1 MGQEQPAFSTV
12 VPTYDRPKQ
21 LAACLQALGRLDY
34 ARESFEVIVVDDGS
48 KTPAEAVVASFDGR
62 LQVTLI
68 VQLHSGPATARNA
81 GAMRARGKYLA
92 FTDDDCLPAPD
103 WLQALTVR
111 FDRAPDHLVGGRII
125 NALPENPY
133 STAAQLLIDY
143 MYAHYNSDR
152 RHANFF
158 ASNNLAVN
166 AERFRA
172 IGGFDT
178 SFPLAAGED
187 REFCDRWL
195 HYGYEMTYAPEVLV
209 YHAHALSLRSF
220 WRQQFRYGRGAFGFH
235 RIRAQRKQ
243 NGIRLQA
250 PSFYLNLLRY
260 SFSQGRRG
268 RRLVLA
274 GLLLVSQGAITMGF
288 LREKFAREKFALS
301 QYAADR
307 RNRIQGMR

>member
-1 MGQEQPAFSTV
+1 MGREQPVFSIII
-12 VPTYDRPKQ
+12 PTYSRPGP
-21 LAACLQALGRLDY
+21 LAACLQALTGLDY
-34 ARESFEVIVVDDGS
+34 ARERFEVIVVDDGS
-48 KTPAEAVVASFDGR
+48 PTPPKAVVESLRDRFQLTLH
-62 LQVTLI
+62 LQR
-68 VQLHSGPATARNA
+68 HAGPAAARNA

-187 REFCDRWL
+187 RELCDRWL

-209 YHAHALSLRSF
+209 YHAHGLTLRSF

-235 RIRAQRKQ
+235 RVRAQRTQK
-243 NGIRLQA
+243 GIRLQA
-250 PSFYLNLLRY
+250 PSFYLNLLRH
-260 SFSQGRRG
+260 SFSQGRCG
-268 RRLVLA
+268 RRLMLA

-288 LREKFAREKFALS
+288 LREKFAQAK
-301 QYAADR
+301 
-307 RNRIQGMR
+307 

>member
-1 MGQEQPAFSTV
+1 MVKNPPFFSIV
-12 VPTYDRPKQ
+12 VPTYQRPVQ
-21 LAACLQALGRLDY
+21 LAACLQALSRLDY
-34 ARESFEVIVVDDGS
+34 ARQRFEVIVVDDGS
-48 KTPAEAVVASFDGR
+48 KTPPDVTVDSFRDR
-62 LQVTLI
+62 LQLI
-68 VQLHSGPATARNA
+68 LLVQLHSGPATARNT

-103 WLQALTVR
+103 WLQALAAH

-125 NALPENPY
+125 NAHPENPY

-143 MYAHYNSDR
+143 MYAHYDGDR
-152 RHANFF
+152 HQANFF
-158 ASNNLAVN
+158 ASSNLAVP

-187 REFCDRWL
+187 RELCDRWL

-209 YHAHALSLRSF
+209 YHAHGLTLRSF

-235 RIRAQRKQ
+235 RVRAQRTQK
-243 NGIRLQA
+243 GIRLQA
-250 PSFYLNLLRY
+250 PSFYLNLLRH

-288 LREKFAREKFALS
+288 LREKFAQAK
-301 QYAADR
+301 
-307 RNRIQGMR
+307 